1 MISERRSSCPNL
13 MDILAALR
21 DYGWVGVIILY
32 FVPKVW
38 QFFTDRF
45 FPQKIAERKVEEKRR
60 DDALQAE
67 REARALLLRSQI
79 EREAKEFEHRT
90 GIDTRIAASI
100 ENMGTAIQQMGL
112 AITVNNE
119 RITQLISAHS
129 RHDNFVFTAHVETK
143 EKLESI
149 ESLIDTRN
157 AVRQMRKELTETQEK
172 IKTIGKDRKGGQP
185 E

>member
-1 MISERRSSCPNL
+1 
-13 MDILAALR
+13 MDILALLR
-21 DYGWVGVIILY
+21 DYGWVGVIGLY

-45 FPQKIAERKVEEKRR
+45 FPQKVAERKVEEKRR

-67 REARALLLRSQI
+67 RERQALYLKSQI
-79 EREAKEFEHRT
+79 DRDEREFTHRKEV
-90 GIDTRIAASI
+90 DNRIATSI
-100 ENMGTAIQQMGL
+100 ENTQAVMQQMGL

-129 RHDNFVFTAHVETK
+129 RHDNFVFSAHIETK
-143 EKLESI
+143 EKLEGI
-149 ESLIDTRN
+149 EGMIDTRN
-157 AVRQMRKELTETQEK
+157 QVRQLRKELTETQEK
-172 IKTIGKDRKGGQP
+172 IKTIGKGKEGERP